1 MKLRG
6 SLRAFA
12 MLFLWASVSQAC
24 TSDPQATFSYDHDDN
39 LVHIAGETSSLP
51 ESAIQEFAEGPVAM
65 LLHDH
70 EGPAESPLARDLVA
84 ASAPGLFEEM
94 TFEMSPEDKEWV
106 VASLY
111 ALEASIAGFVA
122 EANLTAEMALE
133 GLEDR

>member
-1 MKLRG
+1 MQLRG
-6 SLRAFA
+6 SLCAFA

-24 TSDPQATFSYDHDDN
+24 TSDPQATLSYDRDDN
-39 LVHIAGETSSLP
+39 LVHIAEETSSLP
-51 ESAIQEFAEGPVAM
+51 ESAIQEFDGPVAM

-70 EGPAESPLARDLVA
+70 EGQAELPLARDLVA
-84 ASAPGLFEEM
+84 ASAPGLFKEM
-94 TFEMSPEDKEWV
+94 TFEMSPDDEEWV

-122 EANLTAEMALE
+122 EPNLTGDMAIE